1 MAASSPSMQDA
12 FDELLWY
19 DGLCR
24 AGGFASY
31 MHRSLFPVWLI
42 ARFVWLLLAWSIIF
56 APRAMGGVLIVD
68 GDPRT
73 VTQALDERIVQV
85 PEPEPATA
93 PTDAAFGAPAPPQ
106 FQQQPRVYAGP
117 CYWSVSSRQS
127 SQHPRDWD
135 GCPLDVT
142 QRNADG
148 SWTQSSIPHLVSQLQ
163 PGVPVLVCVHGS
175 FVSIDDNN
183 KESAEAYN
191 AIRASAPGLPL
202 HVIFYTWPSDGPYTY
217 IAPIDIA
224 VRGCRADI
232 NGFHIAWL
240 LSNIPDHHPVCLWG
254 HSHGTRAV
262 LSSVQLLAG
271 GDVEDYCFT
280 GYRSPGKRIR
290 VVMAAAAFDH
300 NWLNPGERYDRVPG
314 RVEGIL
320 NLQNRKDLPL
330 AFYPIS
336 RPFAHRAMARSGA
349 TMRDR
354 SKLGPNAAKVADC
367 DVTDLLGPAHYWPE
381 YYSRPA
387 IMQTAV
393 PYVYY
398 VGRSS

>member
-1 MAASSPSMQDA
+1 MQDV
-12 FDELLWY
+12 FGDLFWRE
-19 DGLCR
+19 GLCR
-24 AGGFASY
+24 ACRSQSF

-42 ARFVWLLLAWSIIF
+42 ARFVWLLLAWSVIF
-56 APRAMGGVLIVD
+56 APRIAVGGGILVVD
-68 GDPRT
+68 GDPRQ
-73 VTQALDERIVQV
+73 VTRAVEERIVPAEPISAQQTEPLRV
-85 PEPEPATA
+85 PDA
-93 PTDAAFGAPAPPQ
+93 PQ
-106 FQQQPRVYAGP
+106 IQQQPQVYSGP

-127 SQHPRDWD
+127 SQHPRDWN

-142 QRNADG
+142 QRNQDG
-148 SWTQSSIPHLVSQLQ
+148 SWSQSNIPAMVSQLQ

-175 FVSIDDNN
+175 FVSAEDNC

-191 AIRASAPGLPL
+191 AIRAAAPGCPL
-202 HVIFYTWPSDGPYTY
+202 HVIFYTWPSDAPYTY
-217 IAPIDIA
+217 IAPVDIA
-224 VRGCRADI
+224 VRGCRADF

-254 HSHGTRAV
+254 HSHGNRAV
-262 LSSVQLLAG
+262 LASVQLLAG

-290 VVMAAAAFDH
+290 VVMAAAAIDH
-300 NWLNPGERYDRVPG
+300 NWLNPGERYDRVPA
-314 RVEGIL
+314 RVEGVL

-330 AFYPIS
+330 AFYPLT
-336 RPFAHRAMARSGA
+336 RPFAHRAMARTGA

-367 DVTDLLGPAHYWPE
+367 DVTELLGHAHYWPE
-381 YYSRPA
+381 YYSKSS

>member
-1 MAASSPSMQDA
+1 MAAFCPSMQDV
-12 FDELLWY
+12 FGELLWRE
-19 DGLCR
+19 GLCR
-24 AGGFASY
+24 ACGFASF

-42 ARFVWLLLAWSIIF
+42 ARFVWLLLAWSILF
-56 APRAMGGVLIVD
+56 APRAMGGGILIVD

-85 PEPEPATA
+85 PEPEPAETA
-93 PTDAAFGAPAPPQ
+93 LTVPAVPQ
-106 FQQQPRVYAGP
+106 LEQQRVLAGP

-127 SQHPRDWD
+127 AQHPRDWD

-142 QRNADG
+142 QRNPDG
-148 SWTQSSIPHLVSQLQ
+148 SWTQSNIPHLVSQLQ
-163 PGVPVLVCVHGS
+163 PGVPVLICVHGS
-175 FVSIDDNN
+175 FVSFDDNC

-202 HVIFYTWPSDGPYTY
+202 HVIFYTWPSDGPYTFV
-217 IAPIDIA
+217 APIDVAI
-224 VRGCRADI
+224 RGSRSDF

-240 LSNIPDHHPVCLWG
+240 LSNIPDCHPVCLWG

-271 GDVEDYCFT
+271 GEVEGYCFT
-280 GYRSPGKRIR
+280 GYRSTGKRVR

-300 NWLNPGERYDRVPG
+300 NWLNPGERYDRVPA

-330 AFYPIS
+330 AFYPLS
-336 RPFAHRAMARSGA
+336 RPFAHRAMARTGA

-354 SKLGPNAAKVADC
+354 SKLGSQAAKVADC
-367 DVTDLLGPAHYWPE
+367 DVTELLGHAHYWPE
-381 YYSRPA
+381 YYSRRA